1 MNFVHSLE
9 VTNNNR
15 SNKSTST
22 DKTAAKKIFF
32 LLATVDKS
40 TGKISRVRLISC
52 VFFIGSVDAAY
63 PADAVRSI

>member
-1 MNFVHSLE
+1 MELIVFFAFVGS
-9 VTNNNR
+9 NN